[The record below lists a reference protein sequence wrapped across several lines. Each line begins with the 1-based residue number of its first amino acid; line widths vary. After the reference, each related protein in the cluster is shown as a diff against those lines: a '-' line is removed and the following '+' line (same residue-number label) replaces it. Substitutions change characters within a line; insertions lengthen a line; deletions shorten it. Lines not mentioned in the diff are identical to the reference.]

1 MNKTEQK
8 WVEDLDPDQEE
19 DGMIVRREIVEKDI
33 VIDDDQSP
41 VVAEIVQSQIERRG
55 EIGEG
60 EIVLT
65 LMEGEGRIVPSRIGR
80 VIIMEEIGWRDV
92 VMNRRQNKSARR
104 GSWHFPT
111 ALDQARRI

>member
-8 WVEDLDPDQEE
+8 WVEDPDLDQEE

-65 LMEGEGRIVPSRIGR
+65 LVEGEGRIVPIRIGR
-80 VIIMEEIGWRDV
+80 VITMEETGWRDV
-92 VMNRRQNKSARR
+92 VMNRRQSKSARR